1 MQSLHLLKL
10 ALSQRQS
17 KVYMD
22 VSLAES
28 NMSLTTNAQSSLF
41 MKDFT
46 VTHEFIKTFIKVC
59 SWGKYP

>member
-1 MQSLHLLKL
+1 
-10 ALSQRQS
+10 
-17 KVYMD
+17 MD

-28 NMSLTTNAQSSLF
+28 NMSLTTNAQRSLF